1 MACDPPQ
8 AEASKDEVA
17 HLERVLSQ
25 EIQVPD
31 MSCVLCHV
39 WQPFCSACAPQESRL
54 IASLLDEERQ
64 VAHMT
69 CGVWRVACGVWRVA
83 CGV

>member
-1 MACDPPQ
+1 MGQ

-25 EIQVPD
+25 EIQVAEV
-31 MSCVLCHV
+31 SCVLCGV
-39 WQPFCSACAPQESRL
+39 WHLFFSAFALQESRL

-64 VAHMT
+64 VAHMKLA
-69 CGVWRVACGVWRVA
+69 V
-83 CGV
+83 

>member
-1 MACDPPQ
+1 VACDPPQ

-31 MSCVLCHV
+31 VSCVLSHV
-39 WQPFCSACAPQESRL
+39 CSLFAELASQESRL

-64 VAHMT
+64 VAHVT
-69 CGVWRVACGVWRVA
+69 CDV
-83 CGV
+83 